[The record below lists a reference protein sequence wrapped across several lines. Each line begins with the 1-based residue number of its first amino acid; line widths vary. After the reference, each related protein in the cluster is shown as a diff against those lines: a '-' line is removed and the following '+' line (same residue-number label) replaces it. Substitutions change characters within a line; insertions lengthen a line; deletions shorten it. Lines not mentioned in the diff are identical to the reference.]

1 MRAWPSRAG
10 VHGLGPDNASLHV
23 KTYREGLAA
32 KVGPDLVIE
41 VTRWEATVE
50 LAESK
55 VELSVDARSLE
66 VREGVRGVKPAHR
79 EGSD

>member
-1 MRAWPSRAG
+1 VALGAG
-10 VHGLGPDNASLHV
+10 VHRLGPDNASLRV

-32 KVGPDLVIE
+32 KVGHDVVIE

-55 VELSVDARSLE
+55 VELSADPRSLE
-66 VREGVRGVKPAHR
+66 VRGGVR
-79 EGSD
+79 E